1 MSEHMKTEG
10 MKIVLSW
17 YQVEPVL
24 KSHKQG
30 KNVSEISPDLGISQV
45 KVHMETDGMSF
56 ADGRY
61 IPWEQLEEINRNRSS
76 CFVLEEGQLRKVQA
90 YSELLQRYYSLM
102 PTSSA
107 PTLLVSGL
115 PMHRIKDTTPDADT
129 RQKIKALHPVVG
141 QVLDTATGLGYT
153 AMAAAETAKH
163 VTTIELDPL
172 VLEIA
177 DDNPWSHGLFENLKI
192 TQLIGDSFDVV
203 EELESGSFQCILHD
217 PPVINLAGDLYSG
230 EFYAQLY
237 RLLSNNGR
245 LFHYIG
251 NPESKSGHATTSGV
265 MRRLREAGFRDVV
278 MARRAFGVLAYK

>member
-1 MSEHMKTEG
+1 MGKTES

-17 YQVEPVL
+17 YQSDPVL
-24 KSHKQG
+24 KAREQG
-30 KNVSEISPDLGISQV
+30 KVISRISPDLELSQV
-45 KVHMETDGMSF
+45 EFTSDMDGIAF
-56 ADGRY
+56 PDGQHVS
-61 IPWEQLEEINRNRSS
+61 WKQLDEISRNRNS
-76 CFVLEEGQLRKVQA
+76 CFVVEEGHIRKVQA
-90 YSELLQRYYSLM
+90 YSEIFQRYYSLM

-129 RQKIKALHPVVG
+129 RQKIKALQPVIG
-141 QVLDTATGLGYT
+141 QMLDTATGLGYT
-153 AMAAAETAKH
+153 ATAAAETATH

-177 DDNPWSHGLFENLKI
+177 RDNPWSVGLFENPKI
-192 TQLIGDSFDVV
+192 SQLIGDSFDIV
-203 EELESGSFQCILHD
+203 EELESRSFQCILHD

-230 EFYAQLY
+230 EFYQQLY
-237 RLLSNNGR
+237 RLLSNSGR

-265 MRRLREAGFRDVV
+265 MRRLREAGFRRVV
-278 MARRAFGVLAYK
+278 LVRRAFGVLAYK